1 MNGHVVGDV
10 FGRVPAEKVNGD
22 VWEKVND
29 DIWEMELNER
39 VCEVCDASAL
49 LEG

>member
-1 MNGHVVGDV
+1 MLFRSVDSNCWYGLM
-10 FGRVPAEKVNGD
+10 KVNGD